1 MIPTLARMSDVQARG
16 LTWVAAALVGS
27 LGARSAAGAGSADGV
42 SAESLIDVLVAD
54 YQLNDD
60 TEFADPTLERM
71 ELLGGVYGLDGVD
84 AGLLAAV
91 SAPHLDAT
99 VGAAFDLLTGGADGW
114 PTVAVLLELVGI
126 GTADPAAGVRLGPGS
141 VLQTYGLIEV
151 AASERP
157 LLRRTVRGP
166 DRVAAHLRGDNRLSP
181 LTAMMLMVAHPVP
194 SVEAEL
200 AARSLA
206 AGSGFVWVRSP
217 LGHAGTS
224 VAVTAL
230 AHLNLAPLCIDLTRR
245 PPGTSAVDAARAA
258 VLDASLIGR
267 GLVVAGA
274 DELTGNRE
282 IGRPEALMSA
292 PGPVLGI
299 GTTPWR
305 RDWMLGDQPW
315 PFTVDAPPLTPSQ
328 RAIIWQIELPELH
341 DPTSIDGVQAEL
353 STLRLAPEDVVLTA
367 AQARLIAEAA
377 NVAITTEVVREAARA
392 LGAANNAGR
401 GAVTRRSAAASTFA
415 DLSLNPGTSAELH
428 RLVGWARH
436 RDEVTSQGDVH
447 GKAGKGIGIA
457 ALFTGSPG
465 TGKTLA
471 AHVVADELGLELF
484 QVDLSGVVDKYIGET
499 EKNLEK
505 IFHDAESRNV
515 VLFFDEAD
523 ALFGSRSSVK
533 DSRDRYANQE
543 VSYLLQ
549 RMEHYDGITI
559 LATNLRGNLDAAFS
573 RRMQFLIHFPD
584 PDEATRAQ
592 LWAQHLR
599 QAGAHDPDDPVD
611 IANLAKWADLAGG
624 DIRNIV
630 LGAAY
635 DAISVGESVG
645 MRHVRAATAREFQ
658 KLSRR
663 LPPAFATETQ
673 PSIPPPA
680 PAAS

>member
-1 MIPTLARMSDVQARG
+1 MVDVQARG
-16 LTWVAAALVGS
+16 LTWVAAALVGA
-27 LGARSAAGAGSADGV
+27 LEARAARRGTDPGTAA
-42 SAESLIDVLVAD
+42 LIEVLVAD
-54 YQLNDD
+54 YQLDGTAD
-60 TEFADPTLERM
+60 LDDPTLARM
-71 ELLGGVYGLDGVD
+71 QQLADGYGIDGID
-84 AGLLAAV
+84 CALLAATC
-91 SAPHLDAT
+91 APHLDAT
-99 VGAAFDLLTGGADGW
+99 IAAAYDLLTGGVDGW

-126 GTADPAAGVRLGPGS
+126 ATADAAAGVRLGPGS
-141 VLQTYGLIEV
+141 VLQRYGLIDMP
-151 AASERP
+151 ASERP
-157 LLRRTVRGP
+157 LLRRAVRGP
-166 DRVAAHLRGDNRLSP
+166 DRVAAHLRGDARLSG
-181 LTAMMLMVAHPVP
+181 LTAAMLLAAHVVP
-194 SVEAEL
+194 SPEAEL

-230 AHLNLAPLCIDLTRR
+230 ALLELPPLCVDLARR
-245 PPGTSAVDAARAA
+245 PPGSSVLDAARAA
-258 VLDASLIGR
+258 VLDASLLGR

-274 DELTGNRE
+274 DELAGNRE
-282 IGRPEALMSA
+282 VGRPDILLDA
-292 PGPVLGI
+292 PGPVLAVGAA
-299 GTTPWR
+299 PWR
-305 RDWMLGDQPW
+305 RDWMLGDRPW
-315 PFTVDAPPLTPSQ
+315 PFTVDAPALTPAQ
-328 RAIIWQIELPELH
+328 RAGIWQAELPELH

-353 STLRLAPEDVVLTA
+353 STLRLAPEEVVLAA

-377 NVAITTEVVREAARA
+377 DVPITTEVVRDAARA
-392 LGAANNAGR
+392 LGAATSAGR
-401 GAVTRRSAAASTFA
+401 GAVARRAAIASTFA
-415 DLSLNPGTSAELH
+415 DLSLNPGTAAELR

-584 PDEATRAQ
+584 PDEATRAR
-592 LWAQHLR
+592 LWEQHLD
-599 QAGAHDPDDPVD
+599 QAGEHDPADPVD
-611 IANLAKWADLAGG
+611 VAGLAKWADLAGG

-635 DAISVGESVG
+635 DAISVGELVG

-663 LPPAFATETQ
+663 LPPAFAPDAA
-673 PSIPPPA
+673 PS
-680 PAAS
+680 S

>member
-1 MIPTLARMSDVQARG
+1 MSDLEVRG

-27 LGARSAAGAGSADGV
+27 LEARSARRVDRAADPV
-42 SAESLIDVLVAD
+42 AATSLIDVLVAD
-54 YQLNDD
+54 YRLDD
-60 TEFADPTLERM
+60 AGDINDPTLDRM
-71 ELLGGVYGLDGVD
+71 EVLAGVYGLDD
-84 AGLLAAV
+84 LDTALLAAT

-99 VGAAFDLLTGGADGW
+99 IAAAFDLLTGGTDGW

-126 GTADPAAGVRLGPGS
+126 GTADAAAGVRLGPGS
-141 VLQTYGLIEV
+141 ILQRYGLIEV
-151 AASERP
+151 AVSERP
-157 LLRRTVRGP
+157 LLRRIVRGP
-166 DRVAAHLRGDNRLSP
+166 DRIAAHLRGDNRLSP
-181 LTAMMLMVAHPVP
+181 LTALMLLAAHPVP
-194 SVEAEL
+194 SPEAEL

-206 AGSGFVWVRSP
+206 AGSGLVWVRAP

-245 PPGTSAVDAARAA
+245 PPGTSAIDATVAA

-267 GLVVAGA
+267 GLIVAGA
-274 DELTGNRE
+274 DELAGNRD

-292 PGPVLGI
+292 PGPVLAI
-299 GTTPWR
+299 GTAPWR
-305 RDWMLGDQPW
+305 RDWMLGEQPW
-315 PFTVDAPPLTPSQ
+315 PFTVDAPALTPSQ
-328 RAIIWQIELPELH
+328 RARIWQAELPELH
-341 DPTSIDGVQAEL
+341 DPSSLDGVQAEL
-353 STLRLAPEDVVLTA
+353 STLRLAPEDVALTA
-367 AQARLIAEAA
+367 AQARLMAA
-377 NVAITTEVVREAARA
+377 AGDVPVTTEVVREAARA

-401 GAVTRRSAAASTFA
+401 GAVTRRSAVASTFA
-415 DLSLNPGTSAELH
+415 DLSLNPGTAAELH

-505 IFHDAESRNV
+505 IFHDAETRNV

-584 PDEATRAQ
+584 PDEATRAR
-592 LWAQHLR
+592 LWEQHLR
-599 QAGAHDPDDPVD
+599 QAGALDTDNPVD

-635 DAISVGESVG
+635 DAISVGEPVG

-663 LPPAFATETQ
+663 LPPAFAADG
-673 PSIPPPA
+673 PPVVPASA
-680 PAAS
+680 PAAP